1 MQAVRTVV
9 HALPLLFLF
18 TQVNL
23 RLYPLRKYFYRAA
36 ILPVEK
42 YLGLFACASIK
53 LVREKVSSFES
64 MRKRLELRI
73 MAKKCVESVK
83 KYSGTS
89 I

>member
-1 MQAVRTVV
+1 MQAIRTVV

-18 TQVNL
+18 TQLNL
-23 RLYPLRKYFYRAA
+23 RLYPLTESTQAA
-36 ILPVEK
+36 TLPVEK
-42 YLGLFACASIK
+42 YLGLFVCASIK
-53 LVREKVSSFES
+53 LVREKASSFET
-64 MRKRLELRI
+64 MRKRLELCI